1 MTISLPCKR
10 CDAVITAEDED
21 ELVAQVQAHAARD
34 HDLAHPLSREHIL
47 AHLHG
52 EDPREG

>member
-10 CDAVITAEDED
+10 CDAVITADDED
-21 ELVAQVQAHAARD
+21 QLVAKVQKHAATD
-34 HDLAHPLSREHIL
+34 HGLSHPLSREHIL

-52 EDPREG
+52 RDHEKD